1 MNVSFA
7 RPACI
12 GLILSTVF
20 AGAAH
25 AGAFR
30 CNFPDQPP
38 MVIELAYPNPPTV
51 TVDGQ
56 AYELRNTA
64 LPVMIAT
71 IGGASYEFGIK
82 NYGATNKTLPAKL
95 EIRSGGWGGAG
106 QVSYSQ
112 KTVCTRLN

>member
-1 MNVSFA
+1 MNASFA
-7 RPACI
+7 RLLCACI
-12 GLILSTVF
+12 IFVLIP
-20 AGAAH
+20 AGAAR
-25 AGAFR
+25 AGAFK

-82 NYGATNKTLPAKL
+82 NYGATNSTLPAKL
-95 EIRSGGWGGAG
+95 EIRSGGWGGSG

-112 KTVCTRLN
+112 KTVCTRLK